1 MQEMPDQET
10 EFASSCSVG
19 VPPVSNH
26 AVEAQFPPFQKSGEE
41 AHCDFG
47 VPSCREDLVES
58 ISVLIHDPLQP
69 VRLAMN
75 HDSHL
80 AQMRDIA
87 RSGLLA
93 VSGAGI
99 GRIEF

>member
-1 MQEMPDQET
+1 MREMPDRET

-26 AVEAQFPPFQKSGEE
+26 AVQVQFLPFQKSGEK

-47 VPSCREDLVES
+47 IPSCREDLVES

-80 AQMRDIA
+80 IQMRDIA
-87 RSGLLA
+87 RSGLL
-93 VSGAGI
+93 VLLGAGI
-99 GRIEF
+99 GRSEL